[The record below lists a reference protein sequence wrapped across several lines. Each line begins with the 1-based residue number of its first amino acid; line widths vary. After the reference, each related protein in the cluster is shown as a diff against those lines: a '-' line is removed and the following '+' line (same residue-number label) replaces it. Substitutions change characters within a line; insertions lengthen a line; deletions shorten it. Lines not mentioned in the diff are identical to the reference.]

1 MKCKFCKKKL
11 IQQNFNKIPI
21 VNNLLA
27 NKKLFKNGFY
37 YCSGCCLGYN
47 SNFIKDK
54 ILYNKDYLYDG
65 GLSKQKIDLF
75 KNIISYSKNI
85 NILEIGGGDGFLGRE
100 ITLNND
106 NLEYINVDPASQKG
120 FKTQTK
126 FFNKFKSKDKYDLI
140 ICINVL
146 AHVSNPQK
154 ILNKIKKFSHKNTQF
169 IFSVQSSILE
179 IKKGFLDNI
188 YHEHKYYYSPKS
200 FKKLLKRSGFNSN
213 NYYEINLHGK
223 SILFSNKEIKFLKKI
238 KNVNKNLI
246 LKKDFKK
253 IFFKYKSKIKILEN
267 KIKNSKNIVA
277 LGCAP
282 RSIKLIYDLSL
293 NNQKKIL
300 KIFEPKNSRKI
311 GAILPLNKLKI
322 FKESNIINDN
332 YTYMWMP
339 YHLDPPKKFKNI
351 FPALT

>member
-1 MKCKFCKKKL
+1 MKCRFCKKKL
-11 IQQNFNKIPI
+11 IKQNFNKIPI

-37 YCSGCCLGYN
+37 YCSKCCLGFN
-47 SNFIKDK
+47 SNFINDR
-54 ILYNKDYLYDG
+54 ILYNKNYLYDG
-65 GLSKQKIDLF
+65 GLSKQKINLF
-75 KNIISYSKNI
+75 KDIIPYSKNMKV
-85 NILEIGGGDGFLGRE
+85 LEVGGGDGFLGRE
-100 ITLNND
+100 MTLNYG
-106 NLEYINVDPASQKG
+106 NLEYINIDPASQKG
-120 FKTQTK
+120 FKTKTQ
-126 FFNKFKSKDKYDLI
+126 FFENFRSKNKYDLI

-146 AHVSNPQK
+146 AHVTNPQK
-154 ILNKIKKFSHKNTQF
+154 ILNHIKKFSHKNTQF

-200 FKKLLKRSGFNSN
+200 FKKLLKKSGFKSN
-213 NYYEINLHGK
+213 IYYEIDLHGK
-223 SILFSNKEIKFLKKI
+223 SILFSNKKIKFLKKI

-246 LKKDFKK
+246 SEKDFSN
-253 IFFKYKSKIKILEN
+253 IFFKYKKKIKVLEN
-267 KIKNSKNIVA
+267 KIENSKNIIA

-293 NNQKKIL
+293 TNQKKIL
-300 KIFEPKNSRKI
+300 KIFEPKNSKKI

-322 FKESNIINDN
+322 LKEKEFKNDRF
-332 YTYMWMP
+332 TYMWMP
-339 YHLDPPKKFKNI
+339 YHLNPPKKFKNI